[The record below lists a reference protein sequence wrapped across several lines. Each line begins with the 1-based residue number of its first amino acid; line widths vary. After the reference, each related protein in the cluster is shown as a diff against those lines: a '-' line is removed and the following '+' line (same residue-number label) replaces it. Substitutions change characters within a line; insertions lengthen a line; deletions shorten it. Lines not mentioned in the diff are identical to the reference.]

1 MQFDSGNPP
10 KSPAEKL
17 IPIGRLI
24 GAHGLKGALRLR
36 LEGDDLE
43 ILRSLGRVF
52 VNLSGG
58 GAPREYRVLAITSLG
73 RNSIRLQLEG
83 VVTCEQAEALK
94 GNLVMAAESDLPPP
108 AENEFYYYRA
118 IGCDVV
124 LTDGRVIGKV
134 EEIFSTGAND
144 VLVVRGEG
152 REVLVPVI
160 ADVVKAVDLDAGRIT
175 IEAVPGLLD

>member
-17 IPIGRLI
+17 IPIGRLT
-24 GAHGLKGALRLR
+24 GTHGLKGALRLR
-36 LEGDDLE
+36 TEGDDLE
-43 ILRSLGRVF
+43 TLRSLERVF
-52 VNLSGG
+52 VQLND
-58 GAPREYRVLAITSLG
+58 APAKECRVLAITSLG
-73 RNSIRLQLEG
+73 RNTMRLLLEG
-83 VVTCEQAEALK
+83 IGALEQAEALK
-94 GNLVMAAESDLPPP
+94 GATVMAAESDLPAP
-108 AENEFYYYRA
+108 AENEFYYYQA
-118 IGCDVV
+118 IGCDVM

-152 REVLVPVI
+152 KEVLVPVI
-160 ADVVKAVDLDAGRIT
+160 ADIVKMVDLDARRVT